1 MSDKNPKPLAD
12 KPGGDGEETFL
23 ERWSRLKTSGEAPE
37 ARGEPPAAGD
47 SVNEAGASGMADE
60 PPALTDADMPDLDT
74 INEHSDVSGFL
85 SAGVSEGL
93 RRKAL
98 RKLFTGAKFNI
109 RDGLDDYDDDFRSF
123 PALGGI
129 VTADMRHHLERKI
142 EAAKAMAE
150 KKLANMGGGASD
162 APGVTDGAG
171 EETAGAGESGPAAAD
186 GEDARRDNDNDEESR
201 NA

>member
-1 MSDKNPKPLAD
+1 MSEKNPKAPAG

-37 ARGEPPAAGD
+37 ARDDVPAASDPAQVEGAAGMAEEPP
-47 SVNEAGASGMADE
+47 V
-60 PPALTDADMPDLDT
+60 LTDADMPDLDT

-123 PALGGI
+123 PKLGGI

-150 KKLANMGGGASD
+150 KRLASAGDAPSEDAGASD
-162 APGVTDGAG
+162 EAG
-171 EETAGAGESGPAAAD
+171 EETTGSGESRPVTTD
-186 GEDARRDNDNDEESR
+186 EEHARRDNDSDEETR